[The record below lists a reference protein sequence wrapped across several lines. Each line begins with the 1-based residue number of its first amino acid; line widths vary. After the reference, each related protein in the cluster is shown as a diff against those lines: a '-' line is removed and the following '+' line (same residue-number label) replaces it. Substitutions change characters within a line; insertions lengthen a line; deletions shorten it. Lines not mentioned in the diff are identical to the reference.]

1 MSDFSDQP
9 VYDVVDPE
17 PDISDFVQDSPEQT
31 VETPS
36 LSPTP
41 EPVVEDNTEI
51 VEQPTE
57 EPPVEDSSS
66 EYSVDDL
73 CQLLQEMKESDEE
86 FQAAVL
92 ENQVYLAEQ
101 SKNLLSATILLLF
114 IVSVLTGVL
123 FARVLWRKI

>member
-41 EPVVEDNTEI
+41 EPVVEDNTET
-51 VEQPTE
+51 VENPTE
-57 EPPVEDSSS
+57 ETPVEDSSD
-66 EYSVDDL
+66 YSVDDL
-73 CQLLQEMKESDEE
+73 FQLLQEIKESDEE

>member
-17 PDISDFVQDSPEQT
+17 PDISDFVQDSPEQP
-31 VETPS
+31 VEMPS

-41 EPVVEDNTEI
+41 EPVEDNTEI
-51 VEQPTE
+51 VGQPAE
-57 EPPVEDSSS
+57 EAPVEDSSS
-66 EYSVDDL
+66 ECSIDDL
-73 CQLLQEMKESDEE
+73 YQLLQEIKDSDEE

>member
-17 PDISDFVQDSPEQT
+17 PDISDFVQDSPEQP

-41 EPVVEDNTEI
+41 EPVKDNTET
-51 VEQPTE
+51 VENPTE
-57 EPPVEDSSS
+57 ETPVEDSSD
-66 EYSVDDL
+66 YSVDDL
-73 CQLLQEMKESDEE
+73 CQLLQEIKESDEE

>member
-9 VYDVVDPE
+9 AFDVVDPE
-17 PDISDFVQDSPEQT
+17 PDISDFVQDSLEQP

-41 EPVVEDNTEI
+41 EPVQDDVEN
-51 VEQPTE
+51 VEKPTE
-57 EPPVEDSSS
+57 ETPVEDSSD
-66 EYSVDDL
+66 YSVDDL
-73 CQLLQEMKESDEE
+73 CQLLQEIKDSDEE
-86 FQAAVL
+86 FQASVL

>member
-17 PDISDFVQDSPEQT
+17 PDISDFVQDSPEQP
-31 VETPS
+31 VETSS

-41 EPVVEDNTEI
+41 EPVEDNTET
-51 VEQPTE
+51 VENPTE
-57 EPPVEDSSS
+57 ETPVEDSSD
-66 EYSVDDL
+66 YSVDDL
-73 CQLLQEMKESDEE
+73 CQLLQEIKESDEE
-86 FQAAVL
+86 FQASVL

>member
-17 PDISDFVQDSPEQT
+17 PDISDFVQDSPEQP

-41 EPVVEDNTEI
+41 EPVEDNTET
-51 VEQPTE
+51 VENPAE
-57 EPPVEDSSS
+57 ETPVEDSSD
-66 EYSVDDL
+66 YSVDDL

-86 FQAAVL
+86 FQASVL

>member
-41 EPVVEDNTEI
+41 EPVEDNAEI
-51 VEQPTE
+51 VEQPAE

-66 EYSVDDL
+66 EYSIDDL
-73 CQLLQEMKESDEE
+73 CQLLQEIKESDEE

-92 ENQVYLAEQ
+92 ENQVYFAEQ

>member
-17 PDISDFVQDSPEQT
+17 PDISDFVQDSPEQP

-41 EPVVEDNTEI
+41 EPVEDNTEI
-51 VEQPTE
+51 VEQPAE
-57 EPPVEDSSS
+57 ETSVEDSSS
-66 EYSVDDL
+66 ECSIDDL
-73 CQLLQEMKESDEE
+73 YQLLQEIRESDEE

>member
-41 EPVVEDNTEI
+41 EPVEDNTET
-51 VEQPTE
+51 VENPTE
-57 EPPVEDSSS
+57 ETPVEDSSD
-66 EYSVDDL
+66 YSVDDL
-73 CQLLQEMKESDEE
+73 CQLLQEIKESDEE

-92 ENQVYLAEQ
+92 ENQVYFAEQ

>member
-17 PDISDFVQDSPEQT
+17 PDISDFVQDSPEQP
-31 VETPS
+31 VEMPS

-41 EPVVEDNTEI
+41 EPVEDNTET
-51 VEQPTE
+51 VENPTE
-57 EPPVEDSSS
+57 ETPVEDSSD
-66 EYSVDDL
+66 YSVDDL
-73 CQLLQEMKESDEE
+73 CQLLQEIKESDEE

>member
-17 PDISDFVQDSPEQT
+17 PDISDFVQDSPEQP

-41 EPVVEDNTEI
+41 EPVEDNTEI
-51 VEQPTE
+51 VEQPAE
-57 EPPVEDSSS
+57 EAPVEDSSS
-66 EYSVDDL
+66 EYSIDDL
-73 CQLLQEMKESDEE
+73 YQLLQEIRESDEE

>member
-1 MSDFSDQP
+1 MSDFSDQL
-9 VYDVVDPE
+9 VYDVVEPE
-17 PDISDFVQDSPEQT
+17 PDISDFVQDSPEQP
-31 VETPS
+31 VEMPS

-41 EPVVEDNTEI
+41 EPVEDNAEI
-51 VEQPTE
+51 IEQPAE
-57 EPPVEDSSS
+57 ETPVEDSSD
-66 EYSVDDL
+66 YSIDDL

-86 FQAAVL
+86 FQASVL

-123 FARVLWRKI
+123 FARVVWRKI

>member
-17 PDISDFVQDSPEQT
+17 PDISDFVQDSPEQP
-31 VETPS
+31 VEMSS

-41 EPVVEDNTEI
+41 EPVEDNTET
-51 VEQPTE
+51 VENPTE
-57 EPPVEDSSS
+57 ETPVEDSSD
-66 EYSVDDL
+66 YSVDDL
-73 CQLLQEMKESDEE
+73 CQLLQEIKESDEE

>member
-17 PDISDFVQDSPEQT
+17 PDISDFVQDSPEQP

-41 EPVVEDNTEI
+41 EPVEDNTET
-51 VEQPTE
+51 VENPTE
-57 EPPVEDSSS
+57 ETPVEDSSD
-66 EYSVDDL
+66 YSVDDL
-73 CQLLQEMKESDEE
+73 CQLLQEIKESDEE
-86 FQAAVL
+86 FQASVL

>member
-17 PDISDFVQDSPEQT
+17 PDISDFVQDSPEQP

-41 EPVVEDNTEI
+41 EPVEDNTET
-51 VEQPTE
+51 VENPTE
-57 EPPVEDSSS
+57 ETPVEDSSD
-66 EYSVDDL
+66 YSVDDL
-73 CQLLQEMKESDEE
+73 CQLLQEIKESDEE

>member
-17 PDISDFVQDSPEQT
+17 PDISDFVQDSPEQP

-41 EPVVEDNTEI
+41 EPVEDNTET
-51 VEQPTE
+51 VENPTE
-57 EPPVEDSSS
+57 ETPVEDSSD
-66 EYSVDDL
+66 YSVDDL
-73 CQLLQEMKESDEE
+73 CQLLQEIKESDEK